1 MRWLRWWWRQQDRF
15 EWFTT
20 YLGERRLQRSARVS
34 IAVITSAFAAVAVA
48 MLGSPAG
55 PHAPWPRFVEGTA
68 AITGVALAVLWLWR
82 STLGQSRLYGV
93 AAAASIA
100 AACLAQSDPQVGITG
115 SFAFVILAGY
125 LALMHGA
132 KASAANV
139 LTAITVAAVLL
150 ARVSDQGGDV
160 VLAACQAGILA
171 LFGIGT
177 PIMLNAML
185 HVMASDITRSD
196 VDALTGLLNRRGF
209 YRHTARLIDRCA
221 DTCDGHLVIAMI
233 DISNDSMTNTVT
245 TRVTKRSSPWGE
257 SSQKTPVTPRS
268 WRAPA
273 VRNS

>member
-125 LALMHGA
+125 LAA
-132 KASAANV
+132 P
-139 LTAITVAAVLL
+139 
-150 ARVSDQGGDV
+150 Q
-160 VLAACQAGILA
+160 
-171 LFGIGT
+171 
-177 PIMLNAML
+177 
-185 HVMASDITRSD
+185 
-196 VDALTGLLNRRGF
+196 
-209 YRHTARLIDRCA
+209 
-221 DTCDGHLVIAMI
+221 
-233 DISNDSMTNTVT
+233 
-245 TRVTKRSSPWGE
+245 
-257 SSQKTPVTPRS
+257 PR
-268 WRAPA
+268 
-273 VRNS
+273 